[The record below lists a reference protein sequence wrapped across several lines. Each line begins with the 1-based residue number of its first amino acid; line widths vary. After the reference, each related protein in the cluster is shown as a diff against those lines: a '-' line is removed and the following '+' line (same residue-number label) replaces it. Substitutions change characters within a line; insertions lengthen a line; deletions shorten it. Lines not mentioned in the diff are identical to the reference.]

1 MEVEVSFTVLL
12 SWRGLMSD
20 HGPCAPEG
28 EASYGDWM
36 GVRAAQIDIHQLNQ
50 FHP

>member
-1 MEVEVSFTVLL
+1 
-12 SWRGLMSD
+12 MSD

-36 GVRAAQIDIHQLNQ
+36 GVSAFIPPTKSLKSSRHGWPMSVESSLM
-50 FHP
+50 

>member
-12 SWRGLMSD
+12 SWRGLMS
-20 HGPCAPEG
+20 HHYPTAAEG
-28 EASYGDWM
+28 EASSGDLM